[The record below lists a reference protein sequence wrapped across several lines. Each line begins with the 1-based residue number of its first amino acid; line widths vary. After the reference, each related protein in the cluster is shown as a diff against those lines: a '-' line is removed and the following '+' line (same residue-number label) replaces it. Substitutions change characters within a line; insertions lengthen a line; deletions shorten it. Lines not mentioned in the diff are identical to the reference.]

1 MTSRGSGLG
10 FGGSDGTESSG
21 MSDTSGV
28 SSTGSEDSGT
38 VSTDS
43 LGMSGT
49 SGSYDSSGMSERV
62 SVGDTV
68 VPVLFS
74 TSIAVRDF
82 GVSASLGASEAL
94 FAVFVG
100 VTVSL
105 ASTEVFAIDVDVGK
119 VGGVGL
125 NTVIPAFLTTSSTSG
140 SSFVSLSLVA
150 DEVASAVFAGV
161 AISLAEREVLAVDVD
176 VLHVFGVDRGSAE
189 GG

>member
-10 FGGSDGTESSG
+10 FGGSDGTDSLG

-62 SVGDTV
+62 GVGDTV

-82 GVSASLGASEAL
+82 GVSTSLGASEAL
-94 FAVFVG
+94 FAVSVV
-100 VTVSL
+100 VT
-105 ASTEVFAIDVDVGK
+105 
-119 VGGVGL
+119 
-125 NTVIPAFLTTSSTSG
+125 
-140 SSFVSLSLVA
+140 
-150 DEVASAVFAGV
+150 
-161 AISLAEREVLAVDVD
+161 ISLAEREVLAVDVVSVQVPGGD
-176 VLHVFGVDRGSAE
+176 GGNAE
-189 GG
+189 